1 MDRPIYN
8 YVNNLISEA
17 SGNKGI
23 VPYRNFQSKLTQS
36 IQPLTTRGKIVI
48 PTNPLATKYST
59 ITPKNLDIIKGVPD
73 SESFFDKNKSNI
85 RSLVGLGTSYMGANK
100 LQDSIKTD
108 VIQNTPYVYTNRS
121 STLTNGNQANFRNF
135 LNNRT
140 GTPINSTQA
149 FAKTLEAD
157 NKINAME
164 GERQEASLNDY
175 NNKNMQVNAA
185 NVQMLN
191 RNAAINAQLYNQ
203 KVGAKADAFSGY
215 LQNLDARDLEKS
227 MMLRDTKAMQYLG
240 LGLENG
246 RADGMIQTLL
256 QNLLKTSTPTTK

>member
-1 MDRPIYN
+1 MDKPIYN

-23 VPYRNFQSKLTQS
+23 VPYRNNYGNNSKI
-36 IQPLTTRGKIVI
+36 IQQVSPIDIRGKIITTKSSLKLPTIPVI
-48 PTNPLATKYST
+48 PLGDKV
-59 ITPKNLDIIKGVPD
+59 K
-73 SESFFDKNKSNI
+73 SESFFDKNKSDI

-100 LQDSIKTD
+100 LQDNIKTD

-203 KVGAKADAFSGY
+203 KVGAKADAFSVY

-246 RADGMIQTLL
+246 RADGMIQALL
-256 QNLLKTSTPTTK
+256 QNLLKTSTPITK